1 MAEMQTVWTWL
12 PAIYLFLAG
21 LSAGTFLAIAVL
33 RFWKPGRFQQ
43 TGTIGAWAAVVLLAI
58 GLLCLVAETEKP
70 LQAMILFT
78 SFVNFGSWMTIG
90 AWLLLATF
98 IVWLVYAVL
107 VTPKL
112 VGEKVGE
119 GAKKALATIGGV
131 LAVCVAL
138 YAAVLLSAAPAMAL
152 WNTMLLPVLF
162 LVSAIDTGLALIAIL
177 LAIGPDKA
185 EAHELMPWIEKG
197 VCVMVVL
204 ELIVLAA
211 FIMMAASGTDVA
223 AAFSA
228 EQIVE
233 GSLALPFWLLVVAVG
248 LVAPLAVAIAGVFS
262 KKNIAVPVS
271 VAGAVCALVG
281 GLTLR
286 YVILAAGATAAMI
299 APTLVGAI
307 MGVAL

>member
-33 RFWKPGRFQQ
+33 RFWKPGRFRK
-43 TGTIGAWAAVVLLAI
+43 TGTIGAWAAVVLLAV

-98 IVWLVYAVL
+98 IEWLVYAV
-107 VTPKL
+107 VTTPRL
-112 VGEKVGE
+112 ADEKVGE
-119 GAKKALATIGGV
+119 GVKKALAIVGAV

-138 YAAVLLSAAPAMAL
+138 YAAVLLFSAPAMAL

-162 LVSAIDTGLALIAIL
+162 LVSAIDTGLALIIIIL
-177 LAIGPDKA
+177 AVGPDRA
-185 EAHELMPWIEKG
+185 DSHELMPWIEKS

-204 ELIVLAA
+204 ELVVLVA
-211 FIMMAASGTDVA
+211 FVVMAGSGSNVA

-228 EQIVE
+228 DQLVN
-233 GSLALPFWLLVVAVG
+233 GALAVPFWLLVIVVG
-248 LVAPLAVAIAGVFS
+248 LGAPLVTALTSTIS
-262 KKNIAVPVS
+262 KKEARPTMS

-281 GLTLR
+281 GFTLR
-286 YVILAAGATAAMI
+286 YVIMAAGATAAMI
-299 APTLVGAI
+299 APTLFGAAL
-307 MGVAL
+307 GVPL

>member
-33 RFWKPGRFQQ
+33 RFWKPGRFQK
-43 TGTIGAWAAVVLLAI
+43 TGTIGAWAAVALLAV

-90 AWLLLATF
+90 AWLLLVTF
-98 IVWLVYAVL
+98 IVWLVYAV
-107 VTPKL
+107 VTTPKL
-112 VGEKVGE
+112 ADEKVGD
-119 GAKKALATIGGV
+119 GAKKALAVVGAV

-138 YAAVLLSAAPAMAL
+138 YAAVLLLSAPAMAL

-162 LVSAIDTGLALIAIL
+162 LVSAIDTGLALIVIIL
-177 LAIGPDKA
+177 AVGPDKA
-185 EAHELMPWIEKG
+185 DAHELMPWIEKG

-211 FIMMAASGTDVA
+211 FVLMAGSGSNVA
-223 AAFSA
+223 AAYSA
-228 EQIVE
+228 NQLMSGV
-233 GSLALPFWLLVVAVG
+233 LAVPFWLLVVVVG
-248 LVAPLAVAIAGVFS
+248 LAVPLVVALVSVFS
-262 KKNIAVPVS
+262 KKAAKPMMSIAS
-271 VAGAVCALVG
+271 AVCALVG
-281 GLTLR
+281 GFTLR

-299 APTLVGAI
+299 APTLIGAVL
-307 MGVAL
+307 GVPL

>member
-33 RFWKPGRFQQ
+33 RFWKPGKFQQ
-43 TGTIGAWAAVVLLAI
+43 TGTIGAWAAVVLLAV

-90 AWLLLATF
+90 AWLLLVTF
-98 IVWLVYAVL
+98 IVWLAYAV
-107 VTPKL
+107 VTTPKL
-112 VGEKVGE
+112 AGEKVGE
-119 GAKKALATIGGV
+119 GAKKVLAVVGAV

-138 YAAVLLSAAPAMAL
+138 YAAVLLLSAPAMAL

-162 LVSAIDTGLALIAIL
+162 LVSAIDTGLALIVIV
-177 LAIGPDKA
+177 LAVGPDKA
-185 EAHELMPWIEKG
+185 DAHELMPWIEKG

-211 FIMMAASGTDVA
+211 FVMMAGSSANVA

-228 EQIVE
+228 TQLTS
-233 GSLALPFWLLVVAVG
+233 GALAVPFWLLVVVVG
-248 LVAPLAVAIAGVFS
+248 LAAPLIVALTSVFS
-262 KKNIAVPVS
+262 KKTMKPTMSIAS
-271 VAGAVCALVG
+271 AVCALVG
-281 GLTLR
+281 GFTLR
-286 YVILAAGATAAMI
+286 YVILAAGATASMI
-299 APTLVGAI
+299 APTLIGAVL
-307 MGVAL
+307 GVPL

>member
-21 LSAGTFLAIAVL
+21 LSAGTFLFVAVL

-43 TGTIGAWAAVVLLAI
+43 TCVIGAWAAVALLAV

-70 LQAMILFT
+70 FQALILFT

-90 AWLLLATF
+90 AWLLLVTF
-98 IVWLVYAVL
+98 LVWLAYAAL

-112 VGEKVGE
+112 LGGKVGE
-119 GAKKALATIGGV
+119 GALKILAGAGAV

-138 YAAVLLSAAPAMAL
+138 YAAVLLSAAPAMAF

-162 LVSAIDTGLALIAIL
+162 LVSAIDTGLALMAIL
-177 LAIGPDKA
+177 LTVGPDKA
-185 EAHELMPWIEKG
+185 DAHELLPWVEKG
-197 VCVMVVL
+197 VCVMVPL
-204 ELIVLAA
+204 ELVVLAA
-211 FIMMAASGTDVA
+211 LVMLPSPATDAA

-228 EQIVE
+228 GQMLS
-233 GSLALPFWLLVVAVG
+233 GSLAVPFWLLVVVVG
-248 LVAPLAVAIAGVFS
+248 LAAPLAVAALGIFS
-262 KKNIAVPVS
+262 KKPLAPAVS
-271 VAGAVCALVG
+271 LTGSACALIG
-281 GLTLR
+281 GFALR
-286 YVILAAGATAAMI
+286 YVILAAGATAVMI
-299 APTLVGAI
+299 APTLIGAV